1 MELSPRK
8 RFRAFIAG
16 FKYEI
21 LLLALFQHLFIGI
34 VLRDLHNYTRSVWPV
49 TVIILVI
56 ASTGVF
62 YGKGRIKNILRVV
75 LGIVVIEFPIL
86 LTYYGYPAILMHAVS
101 ISYFLFFIYIFYEVL
116 VFLIRPSYI
125 NRDIIVAAAC
135 GYFLLIEIYVFFLQ
149 FLYYGNPASTFMD
162 FVYLSTITITSVGY
176 GDITPALYYSKLS
189 LAILGIAGHFYT
201 VVLMGI
207 LIGKFS
213 NANK

>member
-34 VLRDLHNYTRSVWPV
+34 VLRDLPNYTRSVWPV

-86 LTYYGYPAILMHAVS
+86 LTYYGYPAILMQAVS
-101 ISYFLFFIYIFYEVL
+101 ISYFLLYKPGYYCGCSLRLF
-116 VFLIRPSYI
+116 SA
-125 NRDIIVAAAC
+125 NRDLCLFSPIS
-135 GYFLLIEIYVFFLQ
+135 LLRQPCHV
-149 FLYYGNPASTFMD
+149 
-162 FVYLSTITITSVGY
+162 
-176 GDITPALYYSKLS
+176 
-189 LAILGIAGHFYT
+189 
-201 VVLMGI
+201 
-207 LIGKFS
+207 
-213 NANK
+213 

>member
-34 VLRDLHNYTRSVWPV
+34 VLRDLPNYTRSVWPV

-86 LTYYGYPAILMHAVS
+86 LTYYGYPAILMQAVS
-101 ISYFLFFIYIFYEVL
+101 ISYFLFFIYIFYDAKSL
-116 VFLIRPSYI
+116 
-125 NRDIIVAAAC
+125 
-135 GYFLLIEIYVFFLQ
+135 G
-149 FLYYGNPASTFMD
+149 T
-162 FVYLSTITITSVGY
+162 YL
-176 GDITPALYYSKLS
+176 
-189 LAILGIAGHFYT
+189 FW
-201 VVLMGI
+201 
-207 LIGKFS
+207 KF
-213 NANK
+213 